1 MGTDKHLKLRAAPDS
16 ALGLV
21 ITHIQEE
28 PTNNQELAAAT
39 LRARFLPFKIAQDDP
54 RFREIAI
61 RCAHECE
68 AWARAIRE
76 YAGLGASPVLTSTVR
91 DFVRGTSDDLEPL
104 DPEFDSDDES
114 APFEEFDPE
123 LEARKRQRR
132 DDALGF

>member
-21 ITHIQEE
+21 ITHIQDE

-39 LRARFLPFKIAQDDP
+39 LRGRFLPFAIAQDDP
-54 RFREIAI
+54 RFREMAI

-76 YAGLGASPVLTSTVR
+76 YAGLATSPALTSTVR
-91 DFVRGTSDDLEPL
+91 GRVNQTHHELPQQ
-104 DPEFDSDDES
+104 DPEFDSDDS
-114 APFEEFDPE
+114 DAPFESIDPS
-123 LEARKRQRR
+123 LEARKKQRR

>member
-39 LRARFLPFKIAQDDP
+39 LRGRFLPFKIAQDDP

-76 YAGLGASPVLTSTVR
+76 YAGLGTSPALTSTVGGL
-91 DFVRGTSDDLEPL
+91 VNQNSYDLDSL
-104 DPEFDSDDES
+104 DPEFDEHEQFELEES
-114 APFEEFDPE
+114 IDPE

>member
-21 ITHIQEE
+21 ITHIQDE

-39 LRARFLPFKIAQDDP
+39 LRGRFLPFAIAQDDP
-54 RFREIAI
+54 RFREMAI
-61 RCAHECE
+61 RCANECE

-76 YAGLGASPVLTSTVR
+76 YAGLGTSPALTSTVR
-91 DFVRGTSDDLEPL
+91 GLVNQTHHDFQQQDPSSDLDEQFEPEESI
-104 DPEFDSDDES
+104 DPS
-114 APFEEFDPE
+114 
-123 LEARKRQRR
+123 LEARKKQRR

>member
-76 YAGLGASPVLTSTVR
+76 YAGLGISPVLTSTV
-91 DFVRGTSDDLEPL
+91 GGQLNQTSDDLQQL
-104 DPEFDSDDES
+104 DPEFDEHEQ
-114 APFEEFDPE
+114 FELEEEFDPE

>member
-1 MGTDKHLKLRAAPDS
+1 MGTDKHLKLRAAPNS

-21 ITHIQEE
+21 ITHIQES
-28 PTNNQELAAAT
+28 PTNNQELASAT
-39 LRARFLPFKIAQDDP
+39 LRGRFLPFKIAQDDP

-76 YAGLGASPVLTSTVR
+76 YAGLGTSPVLTSIV
-91 DFVRGTSDDLEPL
+91 GGQLNQNSNDLDSL
-104 DPEFDSDDES
+104 DPDFDQHEQ
-114 APFEEFDPE
+114 FETEEDFDPE

>member
-39 LRARFLPFKIAQDDP
+39 LRGRFLPFKIAQDDP

-76 YAGLGASPVLTSTVR
+76 YAGLGTSPALTSTVGGL
-91 DFVRGTSDDLEPL
+91 VNQTHHDLQQQ
-104 DPEFDSDDES
+104 DPKFDSDEED
-114 APFEEFDPE
+114 APFEEIDPE

>member
-21 ITHIQEE
+21 ITHIQDE

-39 LRARFLPFKIAQDDP
+39 LRGRFLPFAIAQDDP
-54 RFREIAI
+54 RFREMAI
-61 RCAHECE
+61 RCANECE

-76 YAGLGASPVLTSTVR
+76 YAGLGTSPALPE
-91 DFVRGTSDDLEPL
+91 SDL
-104 DPEFDSDDES
+104 DEQFE
-114 APFEEFDPE
+114 PFESIDPE

>member
-39 LRARFLPFKIAQDDP
+39 LRGRFLPFKIAQDDP

-76 YAGLGASPVLTSTVR
+76 YAGLGTSPALTSTV
-91 DFVRGTSDDLEPL
+91 GGQLNQNSYDLQQL
-104 DPEFDSDDES
+104 DPESDLDEQ
-114 APFEEFDPE
+114 FEPEEEIDPE

>member
-21 ITHIQEE
+21 ITHIQES

-76 YAGLGASPVLTSTVR
+76 YAGLGTSPALTSTVE
-91 DFVRGTSDDLEPL
+91 GQLNQNSYDLQQL
-104 DPEFDSDDES
+104 DPESEGTS
-114 APFEEFDPE
+114 TSV
-123 LEARKRQRR
+123 
-132 DDALGF
+132 

>member
-1 MGTDKHLKLRAAPDS
+1 MATDKHLKLRAAPDS

-39 LRARFLPFKIAQDDP
+39 LRGRFLPFKIAQDDP

-76 YAGLGASPVLTSTVR
+76 YAGLGTSPVLTSKV
-91 DFVRGTSDDLEPL
+91 GGQLYQNSDDLDQL
-104 DPEFDSDDES
+104 DPEFDEHEQFE
-114 APFEEFDPE
+114 PEEEFDPE